1 MIPSRNN
8 PADVYG
14 LKPVKQDRDGPLY
27 SNLEALTMVANYIN
41 AETHYFQRRAKDM
54 NTDFSKAQSTTEEA
68 IELFARSLSRLSAA
82 EKQVSESTKKAAGS
96 VRKSANELGD
106 TMQRLLKT
114 ADIDRLERYA
124 TVLER
129 MATAMQALATLE
141 IDGKLDR
148 IVSAIR

>member
-1 MIPSRNN
+1 
-8 PADVYG
+8 
-14 LKPVKQDRDGPLY
+14 
-27 SNLEALTMVANYIN
+27 
-41 AETHYFQRRAKDM
+41 M
-54 NTDFSKAQSTTEEA
+54 NTDFAKAQSTTEEA

-106 TMQRLLKT
+106 AMQRLLKT